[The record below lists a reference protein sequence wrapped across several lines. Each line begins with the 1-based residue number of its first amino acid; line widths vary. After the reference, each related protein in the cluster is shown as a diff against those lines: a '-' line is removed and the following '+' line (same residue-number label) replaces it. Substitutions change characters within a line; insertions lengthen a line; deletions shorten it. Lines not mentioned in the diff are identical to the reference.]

1 MHPPCTSF
9 LEIAVR
15 VFIAGVWIFHGLFS
29 KILDGIPRHRL
40 IVGKILGDEFAAPAT
55 ILIGCLEILLGCW
68 GLSGKYRKPCAGLMT
83 MALVSMNTLE
93 IILARELLISAVG
106 MVLLNLAFIAMIW
119 WWAAKEAHPRNP
131 I

>member
-1 MHPPCTSF
+1 MQNNRARVA
-9 LEIAVR
+9 EIAAR
-15 VFIAGVWIFHGLFS
+15 GLIAGVWIFHGLFS

-40 IVGKILGDEFAAPAT
+40 IVERILGEEYAVPAT

-68 GLSGKYRKPCAGLMT
+68 VLWGKRRRLCAGIMT

-106 MVLLNLAFIAMIW
+106 MVALNLAFTAVIW
-119 WWAAKEAHPRNP
+119 WWASKESQPSKP
-131 I
+131 S